1 MTAAVLSAPVLRPY
15 QVRAEDDIFSM
26 WDAGLWRVAISAAT
40 GAGKSVIFGSVC
52 RRHLQRHGNAEPVI
66 LLAHRRELVEQAA
79 GHFRRANPDLRV
91 EVVIGASSIGTVGSA
106 RRLKTQYRWRSPQ
119 TRPDVIVTTP
129 QTLKSAATMRD
140 LPNPSLVIADEM
152 HHYASVS
159 FKQVMIAL
167 GCFSNPTTHE
177 PPSTR
182 LLGVTATPFRE
193 DYRKLFST
201 KGSDDGIFEVLAHS
215 IDISWLISHRTDP
228 ETGEEVECRPGE
240 GYLVPPRLRHL
251 TIDGLDLSQV
261 PVSRMSGALDFNEK
275 ALAEEMERVGAFETV
290 AKAVI
295 SELPDGKGVI
305 FAPTVKS
312 SEHLAQIMTDLGVTC
327 GHIDGTMKTPDR
339 DKVINA
345 FRNGELQ
352 WLSNVGIVSE
362 GFDLPEIDTV
372 VLARP
377 TRSRIFFRQAVGR
390 ALRPAPGKDHAVV
403 FDVAGA
409 SDGHSLAGVEAL
421 SDTEMLV
428 ARDGE
433 QLTELLERTDRAR
446 RGWIDRI
453 TAHADALRERQEA
466 GERSADQIRIT
477 AENYGSQLRGLV
489 EFANRVAEPLDVLL
503 DTTTEGIDLSSSAS
517 LPPAKTIDDLTAIE
531 KRVAD
536 MVAVAAKKGSI
547 LEQLKTGMRGAL
559 EALKEDETSDV
570 AQAMITGYVGSV
582 RGDLFGEEDERP
594 EPKRPGTVQGLK
606 IRKGPKEAKPVF
618 ESRVGSLLRS
628 SQGHLWAP
636 IHRGKEV
643 RGIAIAVFVGMVGP
657 EPQYVPIS
665 WFEKGNEVDYIAGNA
680 VYPGQDGYQR
690 TISFAANE
698 TSAPNY
704 LVPMAAWRKRP
715 GSDNARAV
723 AQRIYPTFLIPDN
736 ADAGFISDVIEYG
749 QRNNA
754 VNSIAQYVASQ
765 IAS

>member
-1 MTAAVLSAPVLRPY
+1 MSAAVLTAPVLRPY

-52 RRHLQRHGNAEPVI
+52 RRHLARHGNAEPVI

-91 EVVIGASSIGTVGSA
+91 EVVIGAASIGAVGSA

-167 GCFSNPTTHE
+167 GCFPHPITHAA
-177 PPSTR
+177 PNTR

-193 DYRKLFST
+193 DYRKLF
-201 KGSDDGIFEVLAHS
+201 GEDGIFEVLAHS

-345 FRNGELQ
+345 FRGGELQ

-421 SDTEMLV
+421 SDTEMLT
-428 ARDGE
+428 AHDGE

-446 RGWIDRI
+446 AGWLDRI
-453 TAHADALRERQEA
+453 TAHSDALRERQEA

-477 AENYGSQLRGLV
+477 AENYGSKLRGLL
-489 EFANRVAEPLDVLL
+489 EFANRVSEPLDVLM
-503 DTTTEGIDLSSSAS
+503 DVTTEGIDLSSSAS

-536 MVAVAAKKGSI
+536 MVAVAARKGSI

-559 EALKEDETSDV
+559 EALKEDETGDV

-582 RGDLFGEEDERP
+582 RGDLFGEEEERP
-594 EPKRPGTVQGLK
+594 EAKRPGTVQGLK
-606 IRKGPKEAKPVF
+606 IRKGAKEAKPVF
-618 ESRVGSLLRS
+618 ESRAGWMLRS

-636 IHRGKEV
+636 IHLGREV
-643 RGIAIAVFVGMVGP
+643 RGIAIAVLVRVIDD

-665 WFEKGNEVDYIAGNA
+665 WFEKGNQVDYIAGNTS
-680 VYPGQDGYQR
+680 YPGQDGYQR
-690 TISFAANE
+690 TIDFAANE
-698 TSAPNY
+698 TSAPNF
-704 LVPMAAWRKRP
+704 LSPMAAWRKRP
-715 GSDNARAV
+715 GSDNARSV
-723 AQRIYPTFLIPDN
+723 ARRIHPTHPQPDN
-736 ADAGFISDVIEYG
+736 ADAGYIADVIEYG
-749 QRNNA
+749 QRNHV

-765 IAS
+765 VAS